1 MSFMSK
7 FNLEKN
13 KIKLI
18 IKSLL
23 PGENLLA
30 TSTIIKRLMKETRE
44 LKRFKKLDKAYKT
57 KELNR
62 K

>member
-1 MSFMSK
+1 MSSMSK
-7 FNLEKN
+7 FNLEKS

-30 TSTIIKRLMKETRE
+30 TSTIIKRLMKETRG
-44 LKRFKKLDKAYKT
+44 LKRFKRLDKAYKT